1 MKSEMLMAQKKP
13 STLGS
18 KASKTSNAKLRGDA
32 KISDVVKS
40 KSSKVVPAKAAAS
53 RSDTRVAA
61 NKASA
66 KPAVVGL
73 AKSPVKSA
81 QAKAEVGK
89 AGSAKPRQDNTAHAI
104 KSQAAKPGATKAQS
118 AKAPSQSAKAPAK
131 TVAKA
136 PEQAAAKSAVKATPQ
151 VKAPSPAANPAAAK
165 PLPKPAVGQQ
175 RPVLAAEKAQGPKI
189 TGPAPAAVAPPAAKA
204 APKPAAA
211 PAAEKKFDKLLFKIN
226 EYVVYPTQGVGK
238 VIAIEEEEI
247 AGMKLELF
255 KIEFEKE
262 RLVLRV
268 PMGKVPSVGMRK
280 IADDATVKRALETLK
295 GRARI
300 KRTMWSRRA
309 QEYVAKI
316 NSGNLTAIAE
326 VVRDLYRSEAQPEQ
340 SYSERQLY
348 ENALERMAREVAI
361 VERLD
366 ERGAVQRITEIL
378 SKSAKGRAAASE
390 VPAGDDDVKAA

>member
-18 KASKTSNAKLRGDA
+18 KASKTPNAKLRGDA

-40 KSSKVVPAKAAAS
+40 QSSKVVPAKGAAS

-66 KPAVVGL
+66 KPAGVGL

-81 QAKAEVGK
+81 HAKADVGK

-104 KSQAAKPGATKAQS
+104 KSQAVKQGATKA
-118 AKAPSQSAKAPAK
+118 QSAKAPAK

-136 PEQAAAKSAVKATPQ
+136 PEQVAAKSAVKPTPQ
-151 VKAPSPAANPAAAK
+151 VKAPSPASIPAAAK

-189 TGPAPAAVAPPAAKA
+189 TGPAPAAGAPPAAKA
-204 APKPAAA
+204 APKLAAA
-211 PAAEKKFDKLLFKIN
+211 PAAEKKFDKQLFKIN

-348 ENALERMAREVAI
+348 ENARERMAREVAI

>member
-1 MKSEMLMAQKKP
+1 MAQKKK
-13 STLGS
+13 SNLGS
-18 KASKTSNAKLRGDA
+18 KATKTVSAKVRGDA
-32 KISDVVKS
+32 KISDAVKS
-40 KSSKVVPAKAAAS
+40 KSAKTVPAKAATS
-53 RSDTRVAA
+53 KPGSRVASKA
-61 NKASA
+61 ASA
-66 KPAVVGL
+66 KPSVKSG
-73 AKSPVKSA
+73 AKSPVKAAHS
-81 QAKAEVGK
+81 KAEV
-89 AGSAKPRQDNTAHAI
+89 AKPLGANSKLGPSHAN
-104 KSQAAKPGATKAQS
+104 KSQPG
-118 AKAPSQSAKAPAK
+118 K
-131 TVAKA
+131 T
-136 PEQAAAKSAVKATPQ
+136 AAAKSSAAKAPPASKNALKTAAKASVAPAKPAAKPMPTAKAT
-151 VKAPSPAANPAAAK
+151 APAAAK
-165 PLPKPAVGQQ
+165 PMPAASQQ
-175 RPVLAAEKAQGPKI
+175 RPVIAAEKAQGPKI
-189 TGPAPAAVAPPAAKA
+189 TGPAPAVAAPAAAKA
-204 APKPAAA
+204 APKPA
-211 PAAEKKFDKLLFKIN
+211 PVAEKKFDKLLFKIN

-378 SKSAKGRAAASE
+378 SKSAKGRAVASE

>member
-1 MKSEMLMAQKKP
+1 MAQKKP

-18 KASKTSNAKLRGDA
+18 KASKTSNAKLRGAA

-40 KSSKVVPAKAAAS
+40 KPSKVVPAKAAAS

-66 KPAVVGL
+66 KPAGVGL

-118 AKAPSQSAKAPAK
+118 AKVPAQSAKAPAKAPAK

-136 PEQAAAKSAVKATPQ
+136 PEQVAAKSAVKPTPQ
-151 VKAPSPAANPAAAK
+151 VKAPSPASIPAAAK

-189 TGPAPAAVAPPAAKA
+189 TGPAPAAGAPPAAKA

>member
-1 MKSEMLMAQKKP
+1 MAQKKP

-18 KASKTSNAKLRGDA
+18 KASKTSNTKLRGDA

-53 RSDTRVAA
+53 RPVTRVAA

-66 KPAVVGL
+66 KPAVAGL
-73 AKSPVKSA
+73 SKSSPKSA
-81 QAKAEVGK
+81 HSKAEVGK
-89 AGSAKPRQDNTAHAI
+89 TVSAKPPQDTTAHAI
-104 KSQAAKPGATKAQS
+104 KSQSGKPGA
-118 AKAPSQSAKAPAK
+118 AKAGSAKAPAQAAK
-131 TVAKA
+131 TSAKTGSKA
-136 PEQAAAKSAVKATPQ
+136 PVQAAAKSAVKPTPQ
-151 VKAPSPAANPAAAK
+151 VKAPSPASVSAAAK

-189 TGPAPAAVAPPAAKA
+189 TGPAPAAAAPPAAKA